1 MDNTEVVQPEEIA
14 TEPVQPEE
22 TPKEIALKN
31 ALDETQKEL
40 LKLKDDFKKLKIS
53 NEELTL
59 KIGLNRGTNTD
70 EIFKYF
76 SKYHK
81 QGD

>member
-1 MDNTEVVQPEEIA
+1 MADEPIVTTEV
-14 TEPVQPEE
+14 PVEDNSQEE

-31 ALDETQKEL
+31 TLEETQKEL
-40 LKLKDDFKKLKIS
+40 LKLKEDFKKLKVS

-76 SKYHK
+76 SKYNK
-81 QGD
+81 N

>member
-1 MDNTEVVQPEEIA
+1 MEEEPIVTTEV
-14 TEPVQPEE
+14 PVEDNSQEE

-31 ALDETQKEL
+31 TLEETQKEL
-40 LKLKDDFKKLKIS
+40 LKLKEDFKKLKVS

-76 SKYHK
+76 SKYNK
-81 QGD
+81 N